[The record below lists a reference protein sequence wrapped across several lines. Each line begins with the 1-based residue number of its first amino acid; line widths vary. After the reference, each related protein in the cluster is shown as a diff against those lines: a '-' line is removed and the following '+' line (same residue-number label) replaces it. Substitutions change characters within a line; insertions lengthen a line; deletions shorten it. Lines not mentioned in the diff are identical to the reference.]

1 MPDRDASGLTPQT
14 PGVVLVSVR
23 VVQGYMVA
31 QVLKSKLESE
41 GIPVVLRYESVGH
54 VLGITVDGLGRVE
67 VLVPASLR
75 AQAEAALDEA
85 EPLTDPPEEQT

>member
-1 MPDRDASGLTPQT
+1 MPERDASGLASQQPD
-14 PGVVLVSVR
+14 VALVPVR

-31 QVLKSKLESE
+31 QVLKSKLASE

-67 VLVPASLR
+67 VLVPASLQAR
-75 AQAEAALDEA
+75 ARAALDEA
-85 EPLTDPPEEQT
+85 EPLADLPADQA